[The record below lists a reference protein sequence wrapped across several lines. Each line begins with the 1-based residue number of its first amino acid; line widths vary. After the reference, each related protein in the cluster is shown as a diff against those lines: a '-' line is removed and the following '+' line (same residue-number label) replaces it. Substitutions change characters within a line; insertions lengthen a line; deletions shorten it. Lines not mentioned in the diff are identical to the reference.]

1 MYVHDIKYF
10 CNRASMVAC
19 NNFDQKKE
27 ITKTSGEFNSDSGC
41 KQATLDVADFTHQLV
56 LIPLLLTA
64 DPHRRRLER
73 CHVRRDPGLR
83 RCQGERWHQ
92 VLALFFIFRPFPRSV
107 PLELRL
113 KGKLRATVKVK
124 FEDGPLTLLCFSV
137 FQTVL
142 KTCKTQLKAAIL
154 YFLSDIFCA
163 IHRISCISAHVK
175 ATKVN
180 WAISEIESS
189 GTALSKHA

>member
-1 MYVHDIKYF
+1 MYDGIQAYGGVKVSVDIKF
-10 CNRASMVAC
+10 
-19 NNFDQKKE
+19 
-27 ITKTSGEFNSDSGC
+27 
-41 KQATLDVADFTHQLV
+41 
-56 LIPLLLTA
+56 
-64 DPHRRRLER
+64 
-73 CHVRRDPGLR
+73 
-83 RCQGERWHQ
+83 WH
-92 VLALFFIFRPFPRSV
+92 FFIFRPFPRSV

-137 FQTVL
+137 FQTVF
-142 KTCKTQLKAAIL
+142 KTCKTQLKAAIP
-154 YFLSDIFCA
+154 YFLYNIFCA
-163 IHRISCISAHVK
+163 IHQISCISAYVK

>member
-1 MYVHDIKYF
+1 MF
-10 CNRASMVAC
+10 P
-19 NNFDQKKE
+19 
-27 ITKTSGEFNSDSGC
+27 TSPTSLFLSSHCRSSPARTG
-41 KQATLDVADFTHQLV
+41 TLSCTTGSRRTEVSRWA
-56 LIPLLLTA
+56 LTSSF
-64 DPHRRRLER
+64 
-73 CHVRRDPGLR
+73 GT
-83 RCQGERWHQ
+83 
-92 VLALFFIFRPFPRSV
+92 FFIFRPFPRSV

-137 FQTVL
+137 FQTVF
-142 KTCKTQLKAAIL
+142 KTCKTQLKAAIP
-154 YFLSDIFCA
+154 YFLYNIFCA
-163 IHRISCISAHVK
+163 IHQISCISAYVK